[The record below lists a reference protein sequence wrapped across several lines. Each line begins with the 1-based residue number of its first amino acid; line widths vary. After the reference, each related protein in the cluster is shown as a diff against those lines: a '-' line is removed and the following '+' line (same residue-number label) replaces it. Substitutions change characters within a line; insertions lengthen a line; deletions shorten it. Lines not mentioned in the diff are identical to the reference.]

1 MNESRKIYFDKF
13 KEIFSKHIN
22 RVVKKI
28 KIKRKIKK
36 LFDVNKHSR

>member
-13 KEIFSKHIN
+13 KEVFNKHFT

-36 LFDVNKHSR
+36 LFDVN